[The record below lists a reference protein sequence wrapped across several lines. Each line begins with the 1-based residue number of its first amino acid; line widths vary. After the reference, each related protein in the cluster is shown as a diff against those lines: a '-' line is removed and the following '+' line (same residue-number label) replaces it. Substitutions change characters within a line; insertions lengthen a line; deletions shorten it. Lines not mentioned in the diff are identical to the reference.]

1 MLVHIPAV
9 LSASEVARCRAV
21 LERSAWV
28 DGRTTAG
35 AQSALAKNNL
45 QAPEDA
51 PEVMALGDLILA
63 ALGANETFVS
73 AALPLRVFPPL
84 FNRYDVGMGFGA
96 HVDNTIRFAK
106 LEGRAPV
113 RYRTDLSATLFLTDP
128 QDYDG
133 GELVIQGAYG
143 EQAVKFAAGD
153 MVVYSASSVHRVAPI
168 TRGSRWAS
176 FFWAQSMVRDDNQRA
191 ILFAMD
197 RAIQRL
203 TGLVD
208 QGDAS
213 LVELAGVYHNLLRQW
228 AEV

>member
-1 MLVHIPAV
+1 MLVRIPTL
-9 LSASEVARCRAV
+9 LSSDQVARCRKV
-21 LERSAWV
+21 LEDAAWI
-28 DGRTTAG
+28 DGRATAG

-45 QAPEDA
+45 QVPEKAPEA
-51 PEVMALGDLILA
+51 QALGDLILN

-96 HVDNTIRFAK
+96 HVDNTIRFSK
-106 LEGRAPV
+106 PERGPPV
-113 RYRTDLSATLFLTDP
+113 RFRTDISCTLFLTEPD
-128 QDYDG
+128 DYEG
-133 GELVIQGAYG
+133 GELVVQDTYG

-153 MVVYSASSVHRVAPI
+153 MVVYPASSVHRVEPI

-176 FFWAQSMVRDDNQRA
+176 FFWAQSMVRDDGDRA
-191 ILFAMD
+191 LLYSMD

-203 TGLVD
+203 TPVVGQADPSLVD
-208 QGDAS
+208 M
-213 LVELAGVYHNLLRQW
+213 AGVYHNLLRRW